1 MSVVAVCSLSGS
13 PGATTTSLL
22 LAASVPAGTPV
33 VVAECDT
40 GGGDV
45 AAWAQLPV
53 SPGWATAAASTDR
66 SLPGLLRHAQ
76 LLPSGLRVITAP
88 ARASE
93 ARVAVAEAAG
103 GFGDLLASSE
113 VLTVADCGR
122 VGADPPVW
130 ASAAVLALVVLRQST
145 AAATVALVERTV
157 EALIGLRRV
166 VPRVGVVLIGSGPY
180 RPSEVERALG
190 VSLFAVL
197 PEDRAGAALAAG
209 GWSLSGRADRS
220 ALGQAAPELAQA
232 VLAATAVSAEPPVVV
247 GGDVGG

>member
-1 MSVVAVCSLSGS
+1 MSVVAVCSPGGS
-13 PGATTTSLL
+13 PGATTTTLL
-22 LAASVPAGTPV
+22 LAGSVPAGTPAM
-33 VVAECDT
+33 VAECDPS
-40 GGGDV
+40 GGDV

-53 SPGWATAAASTDR
+53 SPGWATAVAGTDR
-66 SLPGLLRHAQ
+66 SLPGLLGHAQ
-76 LLPSGLRVITAP
+76 LLPSGLRVIASP

-93 ARVAVAEAAG
+93 AAVAVAEAAG

-113 VLTVADCGR
+113 VLAVADCGR

-180 RPSEVERALG
+180 RPGEVERALG
-190 VSLFAVL
+190 VSLFGVL
-197 PEDRAGAALAAG
+197 PEDRAGAALVAG

-220 ALGQAAPELAQA
+220 TLGQAAPELAQA
-232 VLAATAVSAEPPVVV
+232 VLAVTAVPAESPLSV
-247 GGDVGG
+247 GDVDG